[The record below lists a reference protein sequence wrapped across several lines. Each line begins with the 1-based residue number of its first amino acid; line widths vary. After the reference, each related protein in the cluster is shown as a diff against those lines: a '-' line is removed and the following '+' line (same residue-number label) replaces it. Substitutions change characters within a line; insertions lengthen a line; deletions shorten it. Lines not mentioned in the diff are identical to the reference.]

1 MMIEWVYGESGM
13 GKTTLA
19 RKLVAQTPHAVLLD
33 GDDLRQVWPDLGYGR
48 ADRRRQNLRVAK
60 LARLLDM
67 QGFNVIVA
75 TILPGRKLK
84 AEVGKITGCRFIHI
98 KGERDKKTW

>member
-33 GDDLRQVWPDLGYGR
+33 GDDLRRVWDDLGFD
-48 ADRRRQNLRVAK
+48 AANRREQNLRMAR
-60 LARLLDM
+60 LARLLEM
-67 QGFNVIVA
+67 QGFPVVVA
-75 TILPGRKLK
+75 TILPGDELR
-84 AEVGKITGCRFIHI
+84 AEVGGITGCRFIRI
-98 KGERDKKTW
+98 EGDKDKKSW